1 MGHRTQS
8 DLSEISIDLCCF
20 PNASLQFTMS
30 TAAESVA
37 AILMVHPETLAKDW
51 KRRIKYDQDSGEA
64 RVFENAATGTFCTV
78 YSLGQD
84 IVVKEGNLLPKT
96 DPDLMKRL
104 IKAGSAIRHCGDYGL
119 MYWNEID
126 QTVWMSM
133 GDGDCPSEKHPEDNP
148 GKLTT
153 WEEIERSLLE
163 AGAKKVLIEAEHSP
177 DWDSANEVDDREP
190 YGDNDAGHAATWWK
204 YTHVK
209 EVKGK
214 AVEHDF

>member
-64 RVFENAATGTFCTV
+64 RVFENTKTGAFCTV
-78 YSLGQD
+78 YFMWGTAF
-84 IVVKEGNLLPKT
+84 VKEGNLLPKT

-104 IKAGSAIRHCGDYGL
+104 IKAGNAIRHCGDYGL
-119 MYWNEID
+119 MYWNALDE
-126 QTVWMSM
+126 TVWMSM
-133 GDGDCPSEKHPEDNP
+133 GDGDCPSEKDEDDA
-148 GKLTT
+148 GILST
-153 WEEIERSLLE
+153 WQEVEKALFE
-163 AGAKKVLIEAEHSP
+163 AGAKKVIIAAEHSP
-177 DWDSANEVDDREP
+177 DWDQASELEDSEP
-190 YGDNDAGHAATWWK
+190 YGDTDEGQHQQWWK
-204 YTHVK
+204 YVHVK

-214 AVEHDF
+214 TVEHDF